1 MGIAATSLQTDHDF
15 ATASSQRAEPM
26 DVTLRL
32 SDALERDALRV
43 FLEKRE
49 CSVSVLADDLLRVSL
64 PHELH
69 DEQARLEVDLYLR
82 VWESLHD
89 SRVEVVS

>member
-1 MGIAATSLQTDHDF
+1 MV
-15 ATASSQRAEPM
+15 

-32 SDALERDALRV
+32 SDPGEKHALRA

-49 CSVSVLADDLLRVSL
+49 CHVQELAGDLLRVGL

-89 SRVEVVS
+89 SRIDIVS

>member
-1 MGIAATSLQTDHDF
+1 
-15 ATASSQRAEPM
+15 M

-32 SDALERDALRV
+32 SDAGERDALRV

-49 CSVSVLADDLLRVSL
+49 CNVSVLADDLLRVGL

-82 VWESLHD
+82 VWESLHE